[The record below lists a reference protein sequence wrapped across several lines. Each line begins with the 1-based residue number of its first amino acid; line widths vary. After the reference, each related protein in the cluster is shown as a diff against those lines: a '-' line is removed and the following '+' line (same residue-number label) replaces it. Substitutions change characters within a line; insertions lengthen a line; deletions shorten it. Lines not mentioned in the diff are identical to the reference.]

1 MQARIFSIGFL
12 HLKYRSLLYRAIQD
26 IFVADLYACNRNS
39 SNCLYGSSEKPRN
52 DNEGCR
58 LSRQADMERSNGSG
72 YRSRYRIVHCLSV
85 DRNGIAIRRC
95 TNVLDNRTNRTC
107 KPEYSAGYVT
117 RHTRHGHSRSIDR
130 RHDIQG
136 LCIAFAQRMH
146 RWVAITVSS
155 LIFALLHI
163 QFFGPGMAIWI
174 LFFGTASAWLYS
186 RFDNIYPSL
195 LFHALNNL
203 WAYIILPM
211 IFK

>member
-136 LCIAFAQRMH
+136 LCISGFCPKDAQMGSDYSVFSDIR
-146 RWVAITVSS
+146 ITAYPVLRSRNGDMDSVFRNGVSM
-155 LIFALLHI
+155 ALQQI
-163 QFFGPGMAIWI
+163 
-174 LFFGTASAWLYS
+174 
-186 RFDNIYPSL
+186 
-195 LFHALNNL
+195 
-203 WAYIILPM
+203 
-211 IFK
+211 